1 MVPGVG
7 DKPLESYGLLSDRH
21 TAALVAR
28 DGSVDWLCLPRFDS
42 PAVFAALL
50 GGDTDAGRWS
60 IHPNAPAEV
69 SRAYLDGTLVLR
81 TRYVTASGELELTDA
96 LAVGAAADPHR
107 LGADSAHVLIRQVAC
122 TAGNV
127 EVAVE
132 FRPRPEFG
140 LVTPVVS
147 SQAGGVLARGG
158 PAVLVLASP
167 IPLAAGEGAA
177 DGRVTM
183 RAGQVWRFALQ
194 WAPLSVPAP
203 RPWDQSEI
211 AGAFETTT
219 AAWRG
224 WSAAHQS
231 YQGPWRELVHHSGR
245 VLQGLSH
252 QPTGAIVAAPTTSLP
267 ETVGGSRNWDYRYT
281 WIRDAALTMDAL
293 WVAACPDEA
302 HEFFGFMTAAAA
314 TPRPDAHLQI
324 MYGVGGEHD
333 LTEHIL
339 PHLPGWR
346 ASAPVRVGNAAW
358 AQAQLDVYGQLLAT
372 AARFQ
377 DQLPDGDA
385 PLREFLASLADT
397 AARVWHQPDHGIWE
411 IRGQPRHF
419 LHSKLMCW
427 VALDRAVAL
436 ADRLGAADRAPAW
449 KSARDQTRHAIQ
461 EQGWNETIG
470 AYTQSFGSTALDAA
484 ALMIPIV
491 GFAPGDDPRVLATI
505 DAIEQRLTDQRGLVH
520 RYDTDTSV
528 DGLAGEEGAFL
539 LCTFWLAR
547 ARALAGQ
554 LAQARQVFERVAAC
568 ANDLGLLSE
577 QADPYTGELLGNFPQ
592 AFSHI
597 GLVNAAYAIA
607 LAEQG
612 AESHG

>member
-81 TRYVTASGELELTDA
+81 TRYATAGGELELTDA

-107 LGADSAHVLIRQVAC
+107 LGADSPHVLIRQVAC
-122 TAGNV
+122 TAGSV
-127 EVAVE
+127 EVGVD

-140 LVTPVVS
+140 LVTPVVWGC
-147 SQAGGVLARGG
+147 AGGVLARGG

-177 DGRVTM
+177 AGTVAM

-211 AGAFETTT
+211 AGAFEATT

-231 YQGPWRELVHHSGR
+231 YQGPSRELVHHSGR
-245 VLQGLSH
+245 VLQGLSY

-267 ETVGGSRNWDYRYT
+267 ETVSGSRNWDYRYT

-302 HEFFGFMTAAAA
+302 HEFFAFMTAAAA
-314 TPRPDAHLQI
+314 TPRQDAHLQI
-324 MYGVGGEHD
+324 MYGIGGEHD
-333 LTEHIL
+333 LTEHTL

-346 ASAPVRVGNAAW
+346 ESAPVRVGNAAW
-358 AQAQLDVYGQLLAT
+358 AQAQLDVYGELLAT

-377 DQLPDGDA
+377 DQLPDGEA
-385 PLREFLASLADT
+385 PLGAFLASLADT
-397 AARVWHQPDHGIWE
+397 AARVWRQPDHGIWE
-411 IRGQPRHF
+411 IRGRPRHF

-427 VALDRAVAL
+427 VALDRAVTL

-449 KSARDQTRHAIQ
+449 MNARDQVRHAIR
-461 EQGWNETIG
+461 EQGWNETMG

-554 LAQARQVFERVAAC
+554 LAQARQVFERAAAC

-577 QADPYTGELLGNFPQ
+577 QADPRTGELLGNFPQ

-597 GLVNAAYAIA
+597 GLVNAAYAIS

-612 AESHG
+612 AHTHG